1 MDTSLLLSS
10 SFNSPIDSFD
20 IYQGP
25 FKYIYSKYLHSFQYL
40 VYHKL
45 KESHFSAVYFI
56 HSLKLQWYIV
66 ELSPLKFIVN

>member
-10 SFNSPIDSFD
+10 SFNSPTDSSD

-25 FKYIYSKYLHSFQYL
+25 FKCLYSTYLHSFPYL
-40 VYHKL
+40 VFHKF

-66 ELSPLKFIVN
+66 ELSHLKVIIN